1 MRLMNLSSKAMK
13 DFREPAMSALE
24 FPALGS
30 GWIAYTYWNNGT
42 GKSITSFKTRWVVPP
57 APVNDDGQLIY
68 LFNGIQ
74 NYGYN
79 YGILQPVLQWGASP
93 AGGGSYWA
101 VASWYVT
108 SLGAAFYTPAVKV
121 NPGDTLN
128 WSDDADRKI
137 REFLQLHFCV

>member
-1 MRLMNLSSKAMK
+1 MRLMNLSTKAMK
-13 DFREPAMSALE
+13 DFHESEVSALE
-24 FPALGS
+24 CPALGS

-57 APVNDDGQLIY
+57 APVSNDGQLIY

-108 SLGAAFYTPAVKV
+108 SLVQPTTP
-121 NPGDTLN
+121 PGEGESRRYAH
-128 WSDDADRKI
+128 WSNDVDGTVR
-137 REFLQLHFCV
+137 QSV